1 MQKDKKRP
9 AVFLDRDGTINE
21 QMGYINHISRFILLP
36 GVAEAIACLNRQ
48 RIPVVVVSNQSG
60 LARGYF
66 PSQLLDEVHALMQER
81 LRRQGAVLDG
91 IYVCPHHPE
100 AKEEKYRR
108 NCECRKPKPGLML
121 QAAAEL
127 GLDLALSY
135 LVGDRWSD
143 LKAAAACGAKGVLV
157 LTGYGRGDLEY
168 IGPRQSLRPHYVAEN
183 LREAAAWILDDL
195 AQSRPKKREREEMQ
209 PCEGCGRDFSASTL
223 AWGQGEGWLCRDC
236 LAESN
241 SCGCEDEER

>member
-1 MQKDKKRP
+1 MKENKKRP

-21 QMGYINHISRFILLP
+21 QMGYINHISRFVLLP
-36 GVAEAIACLNRQ
+36 GVAEAIALLNRH
-48 RIPVVVVSNQSG
+48 RVPVVVVSNQSG

-66 PSQLLDEVHALMQER
+66 PPQLLDEVHALMKEQ

-100 AKEEKYRR
+100 AKEEKYRQ

-121 QAAAEL
+121 EAAREL
-127 GLDLALSY
+127 GLDLARSY

-168 IGPRQSLRPHYVAEN
+168 IGPRQPLQPHHVAED
-183 LREAAAWILDDL
+183 LPLAVAWILDDL
-195 AQSRPKKREREEMQ
+195 AKSRPKEEGRAEPQ
-209 PCEGCGRDFSASTL
+209 PCDCCGRTL
-223 AWGQGEGWLCRDC
+223 PAAALVWQQGEGWLCRHC

-241 SCGCEDEER
+241 SCGCGDEGQ